1 MSHTLKILV
10 VGKGAREHALA
21 WKVSQSH
28 LVGDIFV
35 APGNGGTAKIAKNI
49 DISETD
55 ISSLLDFVLKEQI
68 DITIVGPES
77 SLQAGIVNIFRSRNL
92 KIFGPT
98 KEAALIET
106 SKDFAKKLMI
116 DNSIPTADYKTF
128 DSYSD
133 AKEYVGLIKFPC
145 VIKADGLASGKG
157 VVIANT
163 YDEANKFL
171 YEQMIEEKFG
181 IAGKKVIIEEF
192 LIGEEV
198 SVFTFVDGKNISNII
213 AACDYKKLLDG
224 NLGPNTGGMGAYSPP
239 VYWNNALSEKIK
251 NKIIYPTIKA
261 LSNLGTPYS
270 GILYSGLILTENGP
284 KVLEFNCRFGDPE
297 AQTILPL
304 LKTDLVDLILKI
316 SDNKLDDITVQWSNE
331 TAVSI
336 VLASG
341 GYPEKYV
348 TGYTIDGI
356 EEISDSVLIFHA
368 GTDIIS
374 SPKSLITN
382 GGRVLTLTSLGN
394 NLSDARNKVYSN
406 LGNNVLFE
414 NMFYRKDIAIYNKNN
429 FI

>member
-1 MSHTLKILV
+1 MSDKLKILV

-21 WKVSQSH
+21 WKVSQSS
-28 LVGDIFV
+28 LVDDVFV
-35 APGNGGTAKIAKNI
+35 APGNGGTAEIAKNI

-55 ISSLLDFVLKEQI
+55 ISRLLDFVLKEKI
-68 DITIVGPES
+68 DVTIVGPES
-77 SLQAGIVNIFRSRNL
+77 SLEVGIVNLFRSRNL

-106 SKDFAKKLMI
+106 SKDFAKKLMV
-116 DNSIPTADYKTF
+116 DNDIPTADYKTF

-133 AKEYVGLIKFPC
+133 AKEHIRLIKFPC

-163 YDEANKFL
+163 YDEANRFL

-198 SVFTFVDGKNISNII
+198 SVFTFVDGKNISNVI
-213 AACDYKKLLDG
+213 AACDYKKLLEGD
-224 NLGPNTGGMGAYSPP
+224 LGPNTGGMGSYSPP
-239 VYWNNALSEKIK
+239 TYWSDDLSENIK
-251 NKIIYPTIKA
+251 NKIIYPTINA

-316 SDNKLDDITVQWSNE
+316 SDNKLNDINVQWADKNS
-331 TAVSI
+331 VSI

-368 GTDIIS
+368 GTAIIPS
-374 SPKSLITN
+374 SKLLVTN

-394 NLSDARNKVYSN
+394 NLNEARNKVYSN
-406 LGNNVLFE
+406 LSNNILFE
-414 NMFYRKDIAIYNKNN
+414 NMFYRKDIAI
-429 FI
+429 

>member
-1 MSHTLKILV
+1 MSDKLKILV

-21 WKVSQSH
+21 WKVSQSS
-28 LVGDIFV
+28 LVDDIFV
-35 APGNGGTAKIAKNI
+35 APGNGGTAEIAKNI

-55 ISSLLDFVLKEQI
+55 ISRLLDFVLKEKI
-68 DITIVGPES
+68 DVTIVGPES
-77 SLQAGIVNIFRSRNL
+77 SLEVGIVNLFRSRNL

-106 SKDFAKKLMI
+106 SKDFAKKLMV
-116 DNSIPTADYKTF
+116 DNDIPTADYKTF
-128 DSYSD
+128 DSYAD
-133 AKEYVGLIKFPC
+133 AKEHIRLIKFPC

-163 YDEANKFL
+163 YDEANRFL

-198 SVFTFVDGKNISNII
+198 SVFTFVDGKNISNVI
-213 AACDYKKLLDG
+213 AACDYKKLLEGD
-224 NLGPNTGGMGAYSPP
+224 LGPNTGGMGSYSPP
-239 VYWNNALSEKIK
+239 TYWSDDLSENIK
-251 NKIIYPTIKA
+251 NKIIYPTINA

-316 SDNKLDDITVQWSNE
+316 SDNKLNDINVQWADKNS
-331 TAVSI
+331 VSI

-368 GTDIIS
+368 GTDIIPS
-374 SPKSLITN
+374 SKLLVTN

-394 NLSDARNKVYSN
+394 NLNDARNKVYLNLSN
-406 LGNNVLFE
+406 NILFE
-414 NMFYRKDIAIYNKNN
+414 NMFYRKDIAI
-429 FI
+429 

>member
-1 MSHTLKILV
+1 MSDKLKILV

-21 WKVSQSH
+21 WKVSQSS
-28 LVGDIFV
+28 LVDDVFV
-35 APGNGGTAKIAKNI
+35 APGNGGTAEIAKNI

-55 ISSLLDFVLKEQI
+55 ISRLLDFVLKEKI
-68 DITIVGPES
+68 DVTIVGPES
-77 SLQAGIVNIFRSRNL
+77 SLEVGIVNLFRSRNL

-106 SKDFAKKLMI
+106 SKDFAKKLMV
-116 DNSIPTADYKTF
+116 DNDIPTADYKTF
-128 DSYSD
+128 DSYAD
-133 AKEYVGLIKFPC
+133 AKEHIRLIKFPC

-163 YDEANKFL
+163 YDEANRFL

-198 SVFTFVDGKNISNII
+198 SVFTFVDGKNISNVI
-213 AACDYKKLLDG
+213 AACDYKKLLEGD
-224 NLGPNTGGMGAYSPP
+224 LGPNTGGMGAYSPP
-239 VYWNNALSEKIK
+239 TYWSDDLSENIK
-251 NKIIYPTIKA
+251 NKIIYPTINA

-316 SDNKLDDITVQWSNE
+316 SDNKLNDINVQWADKNS
-331 TAVSI
+331 VSI

-368 GTDIIS
+368 GTDIIPS
-374 SPKSLITN
+374 SKLLVTN

-394 NLSDARNKVYSN
+394 NLNDARNKVYLNLSN
-406 LGNNVLFE
+406 NILFE
-414 NMFYRKDIAIYNKNN
+414 NMFYRKDIAI
-429 FI
+429 

>member
-1 MSHTLKILV
+1 MSDKLKILV

-21 WKVSQSH
+21 WKVSQSS
-28 LVGDIFV
+28 LVDDVFV
-35 APGNGGTAKIAKNI
+35 APGNGGTAEIAKNI

-55 ISSLLDFVLKEQI
+55 ISRLLDFVLKEKI
-68 DITIVGPES
+68 DVTIVGPES
-77 SLQAGIVNIFRSRNL
+77 SLEVGIVNLFRSRNL

-106 SKDFAKKLMI
+106 SKDFAKKLMV
-116 DNSIPTADYKTF
+116 DNDIPTADYKTF

-133 AKEYVGLIKFPC
+133 AKEHIRLIKFPC

-163 YDEANKFL
+163 YDEANTFL

-198 SVFTFVDGKNISNII
+198 SVFTFVDGKNISNVI
-213 AACDYKKLLDG
+213 AACDYKKLLEGD
-224 NLGPNTGGMGAYSPP
+224 LGPNTGGMGSYSPP
-239 VYWNNALSEKIK
+239 TYWSDDLSENIK
-251 NKIIYPTIKA
+251 NKIIYPTINA

-316 SDNKLDDITVQWSNE
+316 SDNKLNDINVQWADKNS
-331 TAVSI
+331 VSI

-368 GTDIIS
+368 GTDIIPS
-374 SPKSLITN
+374 SKLLVTN

-394 NLSDARNKVYSN
+394 NLNEARNKVYSN
-406 LGNNVLFE
+406 LSNNILFE
-414 NMFYRKDIAIYNKNN
+414 NMFYRKDIAI
-429 FI
+429 

>member
-1 MSHTLKILV
+1 MSDKLKILV

-21 WKVSQSH
+21 WKVSQSS
-28 LVGDIFV
+28 LVDDVFV
-35 APGNGGTAKIAKNI
+35 APGNGGTAEIAKNI

-55 ISSLLDFVLKEQI
+55 ISRLLDFVLKEKI
-68 DITIVGPES
+68 DVTIVGPES
-77 SLQAGIVNIFRSRNL
+77 SLEVGIVNLFRSRNL

-106 SKDFAKKLMI
+106 SKDFAKKLMV
-116 DNSIPTADYKTF
+116 DNDIPTADYKTF

-133 AKEYVGLIKFPC
+133 AKEHIRLIKFPC

-163 YDEANKFL
+163 YDEANRFL

-198 SVFTFVDGKNISNII
+198 SVFTFVDGKNISNVI
-213 AACDYKKLLDG
+213 AACDYKKLLEGD
-224 NLGPNTGGMGAYSPP
+224 LGPNTGGMGAYSPP
-239 VYWNNALSEKIK
+239 TYWNHDLSENIK
-251 NKIIYPTIKA
+251 NKIIYPTINA

-316 SDNKLDDITVQWSNE
+316 SDNKLNDINVQWADKNS
-331 TAVSI
+331 VSI

-368 GTDIIS
+368 GTAIIPS
-374 SPKSLITN
+374 SKLLVTN

-394 NLSDARNKVYSN
+394 NLNEARNKVYSN
-406 LGNNVLFE
+406 LSNNILFE
-414 NMFYRKDIAIYNKNN
+414 NMFYRKDIAI
-429 FI
+429 